1 MLLLTNLIL
10 TLNFQ
15 EMHGK
20 EKEMLENEAKEKV
33 AKRMTCLEKAKEVK
47 TQLKL

>member
-1 MLLLTNLIL
+1 MA
-10 TLNFQ
+10 FQ

-33 AKRMTCLEKAKEVK
+33 AKRLTCLEKAKEVK